1 MLASNV
7 RLISHWSESRGVY
20 DDICYLRQAHLF
32 QRFGWHGL
40 DTSLAHETDGYLA
53 AKLRSIDFPNWNEP
67 TRAPCHMQTADGSKW
82 VMTPPPGT
90 GFVLALFPEGFQVV
104 PLYVAANVIIAG
116 FALYGL
122 WRARERVSL
131 TLAAV
136 FGALSIYFMIN
147 PTKASYS
154 MAPTMIVCA
163 LTGLFTARL
172 FLDESG
178 RRLLMV
184 AAVGVLLGLSA
195 SFRIA
200 NVFLSA
206 GYFLFFGL
214 SFLTWRT
221 RETFLSGLTL
231 GLAFLV
237 GLLPVFA
244 ANLVNSGNPLVSA
257 YGGPDTA
264 PPSSGS
270 RRTAGLSA
278 RHAVSVDRDR
288 RCRDRA
294 VVAFRKPFRCQE
306 TCTAGRRQS
315 RTESGV
321 LCDTSGVHAVLHH
334 AYPDAVVVDAVVCP
348 AASAG
353 RGARGCID
361 PARAGQSG
369 SAAAMTSAQP
379 RIAVLVPCYNEEA
392 AVATVVA
399 DFRKALPAAEIY
411 VYDNNSRDGTA
422 AVAREAGAIV
432 RSERRQGKGHVVRRM
447 FADVEA
453 DIYVLVDGDATYDA
467 PSAPRMIDKLLDE
480 HLDMV
485 VGFRID
491 QSQAAYR
498 LGHRTGNRMLTDF
511 LSSTFGQEFKDILS
525 GYRVFSRRFVKS
537 FPVLS
542 DGFEI
547 ETELAVYALELSL
560 PVAEVET
567 PYYARPEGSFSKLN
581 TWRDGFRIFGTMLKL
596 YRSERPLRF
605 FTVIGILLALAAII
619 LAIPIVV
626 TFIETGLVPRL
637 PTAVLSMGLTIVA
650 ILSVSSGIV
659 LDTVTR
665 GRREMKMLAY
675 LSQPAP
681 KRT

>member
-1 MLASNV
+1 
-7 RLISHWSESRGVY
+7 
-20 DDICYLRQAHLF
+20 
-32 QRFGWHGL
+32 
-40 DTSLAHETDGYLA
+40 
-53 AKLRSIDFPNWNEP
+53 
-67 TRAPCHMQTADGSKW
+67 
-82 VMTPPPGT
+82 
-90 GFVLALFPEGFQVV
+90 
-104 PLYVAANVIIAG
+104 
-116 FALYGL
+116 
-122 WRARERVSL
+122 
-131 TLAAV
+131 
-136 FGALSIYFMIN
+136 
-147 PTKASYS
+147 
-154 MAPTMIVCA
+154 
-163 LTGLFTARL
+163 
-172 FLDESG
+172 
-178 RRLLMV
+178 
-184 AAVGVLLGLSA
+184 
-195 SFRIA
+195 
-200 NVFLSA
+200 
-206 GYFLFFGL
+206 
-214 SFLTWRT
+214 
-221 RETFLSGLTL
+221 
-231 GLAFLV
+231 
-237 GLLPVFA
+237 
-244 ANLVNSGNPLVSA
+244 
-257 YGGPDTA
+257 
-264 PPSSGS
+264 
-270 RRTAGLSA
+270 
-278 RHAVSVDRDR
+278 
-288 RCRDRA
+288 
-294 VVAFRKPFRCQE
+294 
-306 TCTAGRRQS
+306 
-315 RTESGV
+315 
-321 LCDTSGVHAVLHH
+321 
-334 AYPDAVVVDAVVCP
+334 
-348 AASAG
+348 
-353 RGARGCID
+353 
-361 PARAGQSG
+361 
-369 SAAAMTSAQP
+369 MTSAEP

-467 PSAPRMIDKLLDE
+467 PSAPRMIGKLLDE

-485 VGFRID
+485 VGLRID
-491 QSQAAYR
+491 QVQAAYR
-498 LGHRTGNRMLTDF
+498 LGHRTGNRMLTGF

-581 TWRDGFRIFGTMLKL
+581 TWRDGFRILGTILKL

-650 ILSVSSGIV
+650 MLSVSSGLV